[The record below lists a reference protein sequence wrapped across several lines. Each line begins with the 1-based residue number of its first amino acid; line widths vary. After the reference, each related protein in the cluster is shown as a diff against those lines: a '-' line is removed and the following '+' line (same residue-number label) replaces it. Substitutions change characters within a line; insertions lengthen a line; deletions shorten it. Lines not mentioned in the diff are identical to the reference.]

1 MYVMKHPDWGA
12 KEWIEY
18 YDCLNSETPVDKLRL
33 ELSDDDKKE
42 YVDSL
47 EFLKKERKTFPGF
60 GYEVKYSWFE

>member
-33 ELSDDDKKE
+33 ELDDDDKKE

-47 EFLKKERKTFPGF
+47 NFLKEERKTFPGF
-60 GYEVKYSWFE
+60 GYKVKYSWFD